1 MGLEMRRK
9 DIPRHG
15 VGDEEEGY
23 SQAWGWRWGGRIF
36 PGMGLDMGR
45 TDIPRHGVRD
55 EEEGYSQAWG
65 WR

>member
-23 SQAWGWRWGGRIF
+23 SQAWGWRWR
-36 PGMGLDMGR
+36 GR
-45 TDIPRHGVRD
+45 TFLSTLHLRRSISRHGVTD
-55 EEEGYSQAWG
+55 EE
-65 WR
+65 